1 MAGVTV
7 AVLQSQI
14 CVIAAVVGL
23 GFIFAEVGSVVSSP
37 IVLVVVGTVTS
48 GEVPKDPGN
57 WRFFPDFW
65 PPSACFFAC
74 FPFDFL
80 LFFFVF
86 WLLLDSSD
94 LSTFSSG
101 FFFFLDFLVVASS
114 VSVEGVVRSVSVL
127 LLDSSDSSS
136 LRTNSWL
143 KNKNPIGLNNA
154 GLL

>member
-1 MAGVTV
+1 M
-7 AVLQSQI
+7 
-14 CVIAAVVGL
+14 
-23 GFIFAEVGSVVSSP
+23 
-37 IVLVVVGTVTS
+37 
-48 GEVPKDPGN
+48 
-57 WRFFPDFW
+57 
-65 PPSACFFAC
+65 
-74 FPFDFL
+74 
-80 LFFFVF
+80 
-86 WLLLDSSD
+86 LDSSD

-143 KNKNPIGLNNA
+143 KNKNPIGLNNT